1 MELVSLRLDEG
12 VSNKLELRQA
22 EQLVLTAAALIPDLS
37 KKSELAY
44 EKVQDIANRAVT
56 AARRE
61 SYMPPVQHAGVAV
74 RDDKQG

>member
-1 MELVSLRLDEG
+1 MNDQIDLPAVSM
-12 VSNKLELRQA
+12 
-22 EQLVLTAAALIPDLS
+22 
-37 KKSELAY
+37 AY

-74 RDDKQG
+74 REEKQG

>member
-1 MELVSLRLDEG
+1 MDVDQTTQPTIDRIDKMNDQIDLPAVSM
-12 VSNKLELRQA
+12 
-22 EQLVLTAAALIPDLS
+22 
-37 KKSELAY
+37 AY

-74 RDDKQG
+74 REEKQG